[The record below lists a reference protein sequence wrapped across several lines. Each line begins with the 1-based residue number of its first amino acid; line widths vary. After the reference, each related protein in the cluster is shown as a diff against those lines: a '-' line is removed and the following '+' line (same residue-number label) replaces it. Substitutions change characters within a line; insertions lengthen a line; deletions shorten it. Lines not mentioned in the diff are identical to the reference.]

1 MRLLTTALL
10 ALSVMPLAYA
20 DCITEVARTQERI
33 EAMTGGLDTRQQI
46 ELTALLLDLCQ
57 QREPGSGVVHGAERT
72 AITTHGLNTRER
84 DIDCVDQD
92 VPLVIGV
99 DVDADRSRKRR
110 PDRPERME

>member
-1 MRLLTTALL
+1 MLTLGLIPA
-10 ALSVMPLAYA
+10 AYA
-20 DCITEVARTQERI
+20 DCFSEVARTQERI
-33 EAMTGGLDTRQQI
+33 EAMVGAMDTRQQI

-57 QREPGSGVVHGAERT
+57 QREPGSGVVHGEQRT
-72 AITTHGLNTRER
+72 AITTHGLNPRER

-99 DVDADRSRKRR
+99 DVDGKRSRKHR